1 MDKFYIIVLSIFA
14 FFLIL
19 ILTIIGRTVVSEN
32 STQQFPPVLSKCPDY
47 WDIDGD
53 LCLNP
58 KNSNG
63 TARLNG
69 KPTITNN
76 NANCSSVDDYHNDAD
91 CNIKPNDT
99 KWSNTNLTPTCNHKK
114 WANINNIMWDGV
126 SNYNS
131 C

>member
-47 WDIDGD
+47 WDISGD
-53 LCLNP
+53 ICINP
-58 KNSNG
+58 PIKNG
-63 TARLNG
+63 LPGLNG
-69 KPTITNN
+69 KLMTNCGGSYDRYHDD
-76 NANCSSVDDYHNDAD
+76 AN
-91 CNIKPNDT
+91 CNIKPTDT
-99 KWSNTNLTPTCNHKK
+99 KWSNNNLTPTCNHKN
-114 WANINNIMWDGV
+114 WANMNNIMWDGV